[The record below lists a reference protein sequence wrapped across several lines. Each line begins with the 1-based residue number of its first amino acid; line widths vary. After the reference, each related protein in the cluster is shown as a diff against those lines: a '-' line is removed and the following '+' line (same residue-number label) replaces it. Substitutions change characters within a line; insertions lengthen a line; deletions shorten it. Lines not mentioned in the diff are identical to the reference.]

1 MAGAG
6 WPMLCTWQCWQT
18 LGTADSR
25 WCARRIG
32 LDATRCVSSTALRST
47 RRGFG
52 SSCLSRC
59 LSCRHVVRAL
69 RAEHTAANNRR
80 HEIGTIRDLLL
91 RLGPRGKLRGRAV
104 CGRSAC
110 LVAGAV
116 AMSISEVPS
125 DGRGLTTHGGRTFLS
140 CLSGSLYPKGGLFII
155 STGATWIA
163 SEWAVKLPRALRTGV
178 KYWPKRRDQHHRTNS
193 MSPRSANS

>member
-1 MAGAG
+1 VAGAG

-25 WCARRIG
+25 RCARRIG

-59 LSCRHVVRAL
+59 LSCPHVVRAL

-91 RLGPRGKLRGRAV
+91 RLGARGKLRGRAV

-140 CLSGSLYPKGGLFII
+140 CLSGSLYHGILKVDCSSFRRVRRGL
-155 STGATWIA
+155 SVNGQ
-163 SEWAVKLPRALRTGV
+163 SNCRALRDV
-178 KYWPKRRDQHHRTNS
+178 KYWPKPTNTQHCAV
-193 MSPRSANS
+193 M